1 MKNTDVVENKVV
13 LRPYQQEIAEKSVLL
28 LNGPNRFVYLS
39 MEVRCGK
46 TFTALK
52 ALDLIGNISTVLFVT
67 KKKAIG
73 GIQKDYKALSTSYSC
88 DFINYESLHKV
99 VETCYDAI
107 VFDEAHGMGAF
118 PKPSLRA
125 IEARRLIQHCD
136 PYVIFLSGTPS
147 PESYSQMYHQMW
159 ILGYRS
165 PFTEP
170 TFYKWAHNYVKIWE
184 RMINGFRVHD
194 YSNGVQERIMEA
206 ISPYMI
212 SYTQNEAGFTSKV
225 NEHVLKVTMSD
236 MTYNIADKLKR
247 DLLFEGKEDV
257 ILADT
262 PVKLMQKLHQIYS
275 GTVILESGKAIILD
289 KTKAE
294 FIREKFAGKRIA
306 VFYKFQ
312 EELKCLLSVF
322 QEDMTTDLGKF
333 HAGECNNFA
342 IQIVTGR
349 EGISLKEA
357 DFLVYFNIDFSATS
371 YWQSRDRLTTM
382 DRLENNVYWIFAEG
396 GIEEKIYK
404 VVQGKKNFTLQHFKK
419 VFLSL

>member
-1 MKNTDVVENKVV
+1 MAIQ
-13 LRPYQQEIAEKSVLL
+13 LRPYQKEIVDKTCKLL
-28 LNGPNRFVYLS
+28 REAPRFAYLS
-39 MEVRCGK
+39 MEVRTGK
-46 TFTALK
+46 TLTALS
-52 ALDLIGNISTVLFVT
+52 ALDCAGGVASVLFVT

-73 GIQKDYKALSTSYSC
+73 GIQKDYNALAPSYKC

-99 VETCYDAI
+99 VDVYYDAI

-125 IEARRLIQHCD
+125 REARRLVQHCD

-165 PFTEP
+165 PFAEP
-170 TFYKWAHNYVKIWE
+170 TFYKWAHSYVKIWE

-194 YSNGVQERIMEA
+194 YSNGIQEKIMEA
-206 ISPYMI
+206 IKPYMI
-212 SYTQNEAGFTSKV
+212 SYTQSEAGFTSKV
-225 NEHVLKVTMSD
+225 NENVLMVRMSD
-236 MTYNIADKLKR
+236 TTYKIADKLKR
-247 DLLFEGKEDV
+247 DLLFEGKDDV

-275 GTVILESGKAIILD
+275 GTVILESGKSVVLD

-294 FIREKFAGKRIA
+294 FIKERFTGKRIA

-357 DFLVYFNIDFSATS
+357 DFLVYYNIDFSATS

-404 VVQGKKNFTLQHFKK
+404 IVQQKKPYTVSHFKK
-419 VFLSL
+419 DLLSL

>member
-1 MKNTDVVENKVV
+1 MAIQ
-13 LRPYQQEIAEKSVLL
+13 LRPYQKEIVDKTCKLL
-28 LNGPNRFVYLS
+28 RGAPRFAYLS
-39 MEVRCGK
+39 MEVRTGK
-46 TFTALK
+46 TLTALS
-52 ALDLIGNISTVLFVT
+52 ALDCAGGVASVLFVT

-73 GIQKDYKALSTSYSC
+73 GIQKDYNALAPSYKC

-99 VETCYDAI
+99 VDVYYDAI

-125 IEARRLIQHCD
+125 REARRLVQHCD

-165 PFTEP
+165 PFAEP
-170 TFYKWAHNYVKIWE
+170 TFYKWAHTYVKIWE

-194 YSNGVQERIMEA
+194 YSNGIQEKIMEA
-206 ISPYMI
+206 IKPYMI
-212 SYTQNEAGFTSKV
+212 SYTQSEAGFTSKV
-225 NEHVLKVTMSD
+225 NENVLMVRMSD
-236 MTYNIADKLKR
+236 TTYKIADKLKR
-247 DLLFEGKEDV
+247 DLLFEGKDDV

-275 GTVILESGKAIILD
+275 GTVILESGKSVVLD

-294 FIREKFAGKRIA
+294 FIKDRFAGKRIA

-357 DFLVYFNIDFSATS
+357 DFLVYYNIDFSATS

-404 VVQGKKNFTLQHFKK
+404 IVQQKKPYTVSHFKK
-419 VFLSL
+419 DLLSL

>member
-1 MKNTDVVENKVV
+1 MENKVV
-13 LRPYQQEIAEKSVLL
+13 LRPYQQDIVEKTRVLL
-28 LNGPNRFVYLS
+28 MGPKRFAYLS
-39 MEVRCGK
+39 MEVRTGK
-46 TFTALK
+46 TLTALS
-52 ALDLIGNISTVLFVT
+52 AIDHIVDVNEMVFVT
-67 KKKAIG
+67 KKKAIA
-73 GIQKDYKALSTSYSC
+73 GIQKDYKALAPKYKCT
-88 DFINYESLHKV
+88 FINYESLHKLDV
-99 VETCYDAI
+99 SKIDAI
-107 VFDEAHGMGAF
+107 VFDEAHDMGAF
-118 PKPSLRA
+118 PKPSNRA
-125 IEARRLIQHCD
+125 KEARALVLKHN

-159 ILGYRS
+159 VLGSRS

-170 TFYKWAHNYVKIWE
+170 TFYKWAHTYVKVWE

-194 YSNGVQERIMEA
+194 YSNAYQDKVMDA
-206 ISPYMI
+206 IKPYMI
-212 SYTQNEAGFTSKV
+212 SYTQSEAGFTSKV

-236 MTYNIADKLKR
+236 TTYKIADKLKR
-247 DLLFEGKEDV
+247 DLVFEGKEDV

-312 EELKCLLSVF
+312 AELECLLSVF

-357 DFLVYFNIDFSATS
+357 DFLVYYNIDFSATS

-382 DRLENNVYWIFAEG
+382 DRLENNVYWIFADG

-404 VVQGKKNFTLQHFKK
+404 VVQGKKPYTVSHFKRDVLK
-419 VFLSL
+419 

>member
-1 MKNTDVVENKVV
+1 MAIQ
-13 LRPYQQEIAEKSVLL
+13 LRPYQKEIVDKTCKLL
-28 LNGPNRFVYLS
+28 REAPRFAYLS
-39 MEVRCGK
+39 MEVRTGK
-46 TFTALK
+46 TLTALS
-52 ALDLIGNISTVLFVT
+52 ALDCAGGVASVLFVT

-73 GIQKDYKALSTSYSC
+73 GIQKDYNALAPSYKC

-99 VETCYDAI
+99 VDVYYDAI

-125 IEARRLIQHCD
+125 REARRLVQHCD

-165 PFTEP
+165 PFAEP
-170 TFYKWAHNYVKIWE
+170 TFYKWAHTYVKIWE

-194 YSNGVQERIMEA
+194 YSNGIQEKIMEA
-206 ISPYMI
+206 IKPYMI
-212 SYTQNEAGFTSKV
+212 SYTQSEAGFTSKV
-225 NEHVLKVTMSD
+225 NENVLMVRMSD
-236 MTYNIADKLKR
+236 TTYKIADKLKR
-247 DLLFEGKEDV
+247 DLLFEGKDDV

-275 GTVILESGKAIILD
+275 GTVILESGKSVVLD

-294 FIREKFAGKRIA
+294 FIKERFTGKRIA

-357 DFLVYFNIDFSATS
+357 DFLVYYNIDFSATS

-404 VVQGKKNFTLQHFKK
+404 IVQQKKPYTVSHFKK
-419 VFLSL
+419 DLLSL

>member
-1 MKNTDVVENKVV
+1 MAIQ
-13 LRPYQQEIAEKSVLL
+13 LRPYQKEIVDKTCKLL
-28 LNGPNRFVYLS
+28 RDAPRFAYLS
-39 MEVRCGK
+39 MEVRTGK
-46 TFTALK
+46 TLTALS
-52 ALDLIGNISTVLFVT
+52 ALDCAGGVASVLFVT

-73 GIQKDYKALSTSYSC
+73 GIQKDYNALAPSYKC

-99 VETCYDAI
+99 VDVYYDAI

-125 IEARRLIQHCD
+125 REARRLVQHCD

-165 PFTEP
+165 PFAEP
-170 TFYKWAHNYVKIWE
+170 TFYKWAHSYVKIWE

-194 YSNGVQERIMEA
+194 YSNGIQEKIMEA
-206 ISPYMI
+206 IKPYMI
-212 SYTQNEAGFTSKV
+212 SYTQSEAGFTSKV
-225 NEHVLKVTMSD
+225 NENVLMVRMSD
-236 MTYNIADKLKR
+236 TTYKIADKLKR
-247 DLLFEGKEDV
+247 DLLFEGKDDV

-275 GTVILESGKAIILD
+275 GTVILESGKSVVLD

-294 FIREKFAGKRIA
+294 FIKDRFAGKRIA

-357 DFLVYFNIDFSATS
+357 DFLVYYNIDFSATS

-404 VVQGKKNFTLQHFKK
+404 IVQQKKPYTVSHFKK
-419 VFLSL
+419 DLLSL

>member
-1 MKNTDVVENKVV
+1 MAIQ
-13 LRPYQQEIAEKSVLL
+13 LRPYQKEIVDKTCKLL
-28 LNGPNRFVYLS
+28 REAPRFAYLS
-39 MEVRCGK
+39 MEVRTGK
-46 TFTALK
+46 TLTALS
-52 ALDLIGNISTVLFVT
+52 ALDCAGGVASVLFVT

-73 GIQKDYKALSTSYSC
+73 GIQKDYKALAPSYKC

-99 VETCYDAI
+99 VDVYYDAI

-125 IEARRLIQHCD
+125 REARRLVQHCD

-165 PFTEP
+165 PFSEP
-170 TFYKWAHNYVKIWE
+170 TFYKWAHSYVKIWE

-194 YSNGVQERIMEA
+194 YSNGIQEKIMEA
-206 ISPYMI
+206 IKPYMI
-212 SYTQNEAGFTSKV
+212 SYTQSEAGFTSKV
-225 NEHVLKVTMSD
+225 NENVLMVRMSD
-236 MTYNIADKLKR
+236 TTYKIADKLKR
-247 DLLFEGKEDV
+247 DLLFEGKDDV

-275 GTVILESGKAIILD
+275 GTVILESGKSVVLD

-294 FIREKFAGKRIA
+294 FIKERFTGKRIA

-357 DFLVYFNIDFSATS
+357 DFLVYYNIDFSATS

-404 VVQGKKNFTLQHFKK
+404 IVQQKKPYTVSHFKK
-419 VFLSL
+419 DLLSL

>member
-1 MKNTDVVENKVV
+1 MENKIT
-13 LRPYQQEIAEKSVLL
+13 LRPYQQAIVEKTCKLL
-28 LNGPNRFVYLS
+28 RDAPRFAYLS
-39 MEVRCGK
+39 MEVRTGK
-46 TFTALK
+46 TLTALS
-52 ALDLIGNISTVLFVT
+52 ALDCVGGVTTVLFVT
-67 KKKAIG
+67 KKKAIE
-73 GIQKDYKALSTSYSC
+73 GIKKDYNALAPSYKC

-99 VETCYDAI
+99 VDICYDAI

-125 IEARRLIQHCD
+125 IEARRLVHHCD

-165 PFTEP
+165 PFSEP
-170 TFYKWAHNYVKIWE
+170 TFYKWAHSYVKIWE

-194 YSNGVQERIMEA
+194 YSNGIQEKIMAEVK
-206 ISPYMI
+206 PYMI

-225 NEHVLKVTMSD
+225 NEHVLKVRMSNT
-236 MTYNIADKLKR
+236 TYMIADKLKR
-247 DLLFEGKEDV
+247 DLLFEGKDDL

-275 GTVILESGKAIILD
+275 GTVILESGKSVVLD

-294 FIREKFAGKRIA
+294 FIKESFAGKRIA

-357 DFLVYFNIDFSATS
+357 DFLVYYNIDFSATS

-382 DRLENNVYWIFAEG
+382 DRLENNVYWIFAED

-404 VVQGKKNFTLQHFKK
+404 VVQQKRPYTLQHFKK
-419 VFLSL
+419 DLLSL

>member
-1 MKNTDVVENKVV
+1 MEKNIT
-13 LRPYQQEIAEKSVLL
+13 LRPYQQDIVEKTCKLL
-28 LNGPNRFVYLS
+28 RGAPRFAYLS
-39 MEVRCGK
+39 MEVRTGK
-46 TFTALK
+46 TLTALS
-52 ALDLIGNISTVLFVT
+52 ALDCVGDISTVLFVT
-67 KKKAIG
+67 KKKAIT
-73 GIQKDYKALSTSYSC
+73 GIQKDYKALAPPYRC
-88 DFINYESLHKV
+88 EFINYESLHKV
-99 VETCYDAI
+99 DIDKIDAV
-107 VFDEAHGMGAF
+107 VFDEAHSMGAF
-118 PKPSLRA
+118 PKPSNRA
-125 IEARRLIQHCD
+125 KEARALVFKHN

-147 PESYSQMYHQMW
+147 PESYSQLYHQMW
-159 ILGYRS
+159 VLGGRS
-165 PFTEP
+165 PFYEP
-170 TFYKWAHNYVKIWE
+170 TFYKWAHGYVKIWE

-194 YSNGVQERIMEA
+194 YSNGIKESIMPA
-206 ISPYMI
+206 VDPYMI
-212 SYTQNEAGFTSKV
+212 SYTQSEAGFSSKV
-225 NEHVLKVTMSD
+225 NEHILKVTMSD
-236 MTYNIADKLKR
+236 MTYNIADRLKK
-247 DLLFEGKEDV
+247 DLLFEGKDDV

-275 GTVILESGKAIILD
+275 GTVILESGKAVVLD

-294 FIREKFAGKRIA
+294 FIRDRFAGKRIA

-333 HAGECNNFA
+333 HANECNNFA

-357 DFLVYFNIDFSATS
+357 DYLVYYNIDFSATS

-404 VVQGKKNFTLQHFKK
+404 VVQGKKPYTVSHFKK
-419 VFLSL
+419 DLLSL

>member
-1 MKNTDVVENKVV
+1 MENKIT
-13 LRPYQQEIAEKSVLL
+13 LRPYQQVIVEKTCKLL
-28 LNGPNRFVYLS
+28 RDAPRFAYLS
-39 MEVRCGK
+39 MEVRTGK
-46 TFTALK
+46 TLTALS
-52 ALDLIGNISTVLFVT
+52 ALDCAGGVASVLFVT
-67 KKKAIG
+67 KKKAIE
-73 GIQKDYKALSTSYSC
+73 GIKKDYNALAPSYKC
-88 DFINYESLHKV
+88 DFINYESLHKIV
-99 VETCYDAI
+99 DICYDAI

-125 IEARRLIQHCD
+125 IEARRLVHHCD

-159 ILGYRS
+159 ILGYRG

-170 TFYKWAHNYVKIWE
+170 TFYKWAHSYVKIWE

-194 YSNGVQERIMEA
+194 YSNGIQEKIMAEVK
-206 ISPYMI
+206 PYMI

-225 NEHVLKVTMSD
+225 NEHVLKVRMSD
-236 MTYNIADKLKR
+236 TTYRIADKLKR
-247 DLLFEGKEDV
+247 DLLFEGKDDL

-275 GTVILESGKAIILD
+275 GTVILESGKSIVLD

-294 FIREKFAGKRIA
+294 FIKERFAGKRIA

-357 DFLVYFNIDFSATS
+357 DFLVYYNIDFSATS

-382 DRLENNVYWIFAEG
+382 DRLENNVYWIFAED
-396 GIEEKIYK
+396 GIEDKIYK
-404 VVQGKKNFTLQHFKK
+404 VVQQKRPYTLQHFKK
-419 VFLSL
+419 DLLSL

>member
-1 MKNTDVVENKVV
+1 MSTIK

-28 LNGPNRFVYLS
+28 LNGPSRFVYLS

-52 ALDLIGNISTVLFVT
+52 ALYLIGVSSVLFVT

-73 GIQKDYKALSTSYSC
+73 GIQKDYKDLAPSYKC
-88 DFINYESLHKV
+88 DFINYESLHKIV
-99 VETCYDAI
+99 DVYYDAI

-118 PKPSLRA
+118 PKPSLRTR
-125 IEARRLIQHCD
+125 EARRLVSHCD

-165 PFTEP
+165 PFSEP
-170 TFYKWAHNYVKIWE
+170 TFYKWAHTYVKVWE

-194 YSNGVQERIMEA
+194 YSNGIQEKIMEA
-206 ISPYMI
+206 IKPYMI
-212 SYTQNEAGFTSKV
+212 SYTQSEAGFTSKV
-225 NEHVLKVTMSD
+225 NENVLMVKMNET
-236 MTYNIADKLKR
+236 TYKIADKLKR
-247 DLLFEGKEDV
+247 DLVFEGKTDV

-275 GTVILESGKAIILD
+275 GTIILESGKRLVFD
-289 KTKAE
+289 NTKAY
-294 FIREKFAGKRIA
+294 FIKERFAGKRIA

-312 EELKCLLSVF
+312 AELESLLSVF
-322 QEDMTTDLGKF
+322 QEDITTDLGKF

-357 DFLVYFNIDFSATS
+357 DFLVYYNIDFSATS

-404 VVQGKKNFTLQHFKK
+404 IVQQKKPYTVNHFKK
-419 VFLSL
+419 DLLSL

>member
-1 MKNTDVVENKVV
+1 MKNTDIVENKVV
-13 LRPYQQEIAEKSVLL
+13 LRPYQQTIVEETCELL
-28 LNGPNRFVYLS
+28 RGAPRFAYLS
-39 MEVRCGK
+39 MEVRTGK
-46 TFTALK
+46 TLTALS
-52 ALDLIGNISTVLFVT
+52 ALDYFGNISTVLFVT

-73 GIQKDYKALSTSYSC
+73 GIQKDYKALAPSYSC
-88 DFINYESLHKV
+88 YFINYESLHKV

-125 IEARRLIQHCD
+125 IESRRLIQHCD

-165 PFTEP
+165 PFAEP
-170 TFYKWAHNYVKIWE
+170 TFYKWAHSYVKIWE

-194 YSNGVQERIMEA
+194 YSNGIQEKIMSEVK
-206 ISPYMI
+206 PYMI
-212 SYTQNEAGFTSKV
+212 SYTQGEAGFTSKV

-247 DLLFEGKEDV
+247 DLLFEGKDDV

-312 EELKCLLSVF
+312 AELECLLSVF

-382 DRLENNVYWIFAEG
+382 DRLENNVYWIFADG

-404 VVQGKKNFTLQHFKK
+404 VVQGKKPYTISHFKRDVLK
-419 VFLSL
+419 

>member
-1 MKNTDVVENKVV
+1 MENKIT
-13 LRPYQQEIAEKSVLL
+13 LRPYQQVIVEKTCKLL
-28 LNGPNRFVYLS
+28 RDAPRFAYLS
-39 MEVRCGK
+39 MEVRTGK
-46 TFTALK
+46 TLTALS
-52 ALDLIGNISTVLFVT
+52 ALDCVGGVTTVLFVT

-73 GIQKDYKALSTSYSC
+73 GIQKDYKALAPSYKC
-88 DFINYESLHKV
+88 EFINYESLHKV
-99 VETCYDAI
+99 DIDKIDAVI
-107 VFDEAHGMGAF
+107 FDEAHGMGAF
-118 PKPSLRA
+118 PKPSNRA
-125 IEARRLIQHCD
+125 KEARDLVFKHN

-147 PESYSQMYHQMW
+147 PESYSQLYHQMW
-159 ILGYRS
+159 VLGGRS
-165 PFTEP
+165 PFSESA
-170 TFYKWAHNYVKIWE
+170 FYKWAHSYVKIWE

-194 YSNGVQERIMEA
+194 YSNGIQEKIMA
-206 ISPYMI
+206 DVKPYMI

-225 NEHVLKVTMSD
+225 NEHVLKVRMSD
-236 MTYNIADKLKR
+236 TTYRIADKLKR
-247 DLLFEGKEDV
+247 DLLFEGKDDV

-275 GTVILESGKAIILD
+275 GTVILESGKSIVLD

-294 FIREKFAGKRIA
+294 FIKERFAGKRIA

-333 HAGECNNFA
+333 HAGDCNNFA

-357 DFLVYFNIDFSATS
+357 DFLVYYNIDFSATS

-382 DRLENNVYWIFAEG
+382 DRLENNVYWIFAED

-404 VVQGKKNFTLQHFKK
+404 VVQQKKPYTVSHFKK
-419 VFLSL
+419 DLLSL

>member
-1 MKNTDVVENKVV
+1 MAIQ
-13 LRPYQQEIAEKSVLL
+13 LRPYQKEIVDKTCKLL
-28 LNGPNRFVYLS
+28 RDAPRFAYLS
-39 MEVRCGK
+39 MEVRTGK
-46 TFTALK
+46 TLTALS
-52 ALDLIGNISTVLFVT
+52 ALDCAGGVASVLFVT

-73 GIQKDYKALSTSYSC
+73 GIQKDYNSLAPSYKC
-88 DFINYESLHKV
+88 DFMNYESLHKV
-99 VETCYDAI
+99 VDVYYDAI

-125 IEARRLIQHCD
+125 REARRLVQHCD

-165 PFTEP
+165 PFAEP
-170 TFYKWAHNYVKIWE
+170 TFYKWAHSYVKIWE

-194 YSNGVQERIMEA
+194 YSNGIQEKIMEA
-206 ISPYMI
+206 IKPYMI
-212 SYTQNEAGFTSKV
+212 SYTQSEAGFTSKV
-225 NEHVLKVTMSD
+225 NENVLMVRMSD
-236 MTYNIADKLKR
+236 TTYKIADKLKR
-247 DLLFEGKEDV
+247 DLLFEGKDDV

-275 GTVILESGKAIILD
+275 GTVILESGKSVVLD
-289 KTKAE
+289 NTKAE
-294 FIREKFAGKRIA
+294 FIKERFAGKRIA

-333 HAGECNNFA
+333 HAGDCNNFA

-357 DFLVYFNIDFSATS
+357 DFLVYYNIDFSATS

-382 DRLENNVYWIFAEG
+382 DRLENNVYWIFSEG

-404 VVQGKKNFTLQHFKK
+404 IVQQKKPYTVNHFKK
-419 VFLSL
+419 DLLSL

>member
-1 MKNTDVVENKVV
+1 MENKIT
-13 LRPYQQEIAEKSVLL
+13 LRPYQQAIVEKTCELL
-28 LNGPNRFVYLS
+28 RGAPRFAYLS
-39 MEVRCGK
+39 MEVRTGK
-46 TFTALK
+46 TLTALS
-52 ALDLIGNISTVLFVT
+52 ALDSVGSISTVLFVT

-73 GIQKDYKALSTSYSC
+73 GIQKDYKALAPSYSC

-165 PFTEP
+165 PFAEP
-170 TFYKWAHNYVKIWE
+170 TFYKWAHSYVKIWE

-194 YSNGVQERIMEA
+194 YSNGIQEKIMAEVK
-206 ISPYMI
+206 PYMI
-212 SYTQNEAGFTSKV
+212 SYTQGEAGFTSKV

-247 DLLFEGKEDV
+247 DLLFEGKDDV

-312 EELKCLLSVF
+312 AELECLLSVF

-404 VVQGKKNFTLQHFKK
+404 VVQGKKNFTISHFKRDVLK
-419 VFLSL
+419 

>member
-1 MKNTDVVENKVV
+1 MENKIT
-13 LRPYQQEIAEKSVLL
+13 LRPYQQVIVEKTCKLL
-28 LNGPNRFVYLS
+28 RDAPRFAYLS
-39 MEVRCGK
+39 MEVRTGK
-46 TFTALK
+46 TLTALS
-52 ALDLIGNISTVLFVT
+52 ALDCVGGVTTVLFVT

-73 GIQKDYKALSTSYSC
+73 GIQKDYKALAPSYKC
-88 DFINYESLHKV
+88 EFINYESLHKV
-99 VETCYDAI
+99 DIDKIDAVI
-107 VFDEAHGMGAF
+107 FDEAHGMGAF
-118 PKPSLRA
+118 PKPSNRA
-125 IEARRLIQHCD
+125 KEARDLVFKHN

-147 PESYSQMYHQMW
+147 PESYSQLYHQMW
-159 ILGYRS
+159 VLGGRS
-165 PFTEP
+165 PFSESA
-170 TFYKWAHNYVKIWE
+170 FYKWAHSYVKIWE

-194 YSNGVQERIMEA
+194 YSNGIQEKIMA
-206 ISPYMI
+206 DVKPYMI

-225 NEHVLKVTMSD
+225 NEHVLKVRMSD
-236 MTYNIADKLKR
+236 TTYRIADKLKR
-247 DLLFEGKEDV
+247 DLLFEGKDDV

-275 GTVILESGKAIILD
+275 GTVILESGKSIVLD

-294 FIREKFAGKRIA
+294 FIKERFVGKRIA

-333 HAGECNNFA
+333 HAGDCNNFA

-357 DFLVYFNIDFSATS
+357 DFLVYYNIDFSATS

-382 DRLENNVYWIFAEG
+382 DRLENNVYWIFAED

-404 VVQGKKNFTLQHFKK
+404 VVQQKKPYTVSHFKK
-419 VFLSL
+419 DLLSL

>member
-1 MKNTDVVENKVV
+1 VEKTCKL
-13 LRPYQQEIAEKSVLL
+13 LRDAP
-28 LNGPNRFVYLS
+28 RFAYLS
-39 MEVRCGK
+39 MEVRTGK
-46 TFTALK
+46 TLTALS
-52 ALDLIGNISTVLFVT
+52 ALDCAGGVASVLFVT
-67 KKKAIG
+67 KKKAIE
-73 GIQKDYKALSTSYSC
+73 GIKKDYNALAPSYKC
-88 DFINYESLHKV
+88 DFINYESLHKIV
-99 VETCYDAI
+99 DICYDAI

-125 IEARRLIQHCD
+125 IEARRLVHHCD

-165 PFTEP
+165 PFAEP
-170 TFYKWAHNYVKIWE
+170 TFYKWAHSYVKIWE

-194 YSNGVQERIMEA
+194 YSNGIQEKIMAEVK
-206 ISPYMI
+206 PYMI

-225 NEHVLKVTMSD
+225 NEHVLKVRMSD
-236 MTYNIADKLKR
+236 TTYRIADKLKR
-247 DLLFEGKEDV
+247 DLLFEGKDDV

-275 GTVILESGKAIILD
+275 GTVILESGKSIVLD

-294 FIREKFAGKRIA
+294 FIKERFAGKRIA

-357 DFLVYFNIDFSATS
+357 DFLVYYNIDFSATS

-382 DRLENNVYWIFAEG
+382 DRLENNVYWIFAED

-404 VVQGKKNFTLQHFKK
+404 VVQQKKPYTVSHFKK
-419 VFLSL
+419 DLLSL

>member
-1 MKNTDVVENKVV
+1 MENKIT
-13 LRPYQQEIAEKSVLL
+13 LRPYQQAIVEKTCKLL
-28 LNGPNRFVYLS
+28 RDAPRFAYLS
-39 MEVRCGK
+39 MEVRTGK
-46 TFTALK
+46 TLTALS
-52 ALDLIGNISTVLFVT
+52 ALDCAGGVASVLFVT
-67 KKKAIG
+67 KKKAIE
-73 GIQKDYKALSTSYSC
+73 GIKKDYNALAPSYKC
-88 DFINYESLHKV
+88 DFINYESLHKIV
-99 VETCYDAI
+99 DMCYDAI

-125 IEARRLIQHCD
+125 IEARRLVHHCD

-159 ILGYRS
+159 ILGYRG
-165 PFTEP
+165 PFAEP
-170 TFYKWAHNYVKIWE
+170 TFYKWAHSYVKIWE

-194 YSNGVQERIMEA
+194 YSNGIQEKIMAEVK
-206 ISPYMI
+206 PYMI

-225 NEHVLKVTMSD
+225 NEHVLKVRMSD
-236 MTYNIADKLKR
+236 TTYRIADKLKR
-247 DLLFEGKEDV
+247 DLLFEGKDDV

-275 GTVILESGKAIILD
+275 GTVILESGKSIVLD

-294 FIREKFAGKRIA
+294 FIKERFAGKRIA

-333 HAGECNNFA
+333 HAGDCNNFA

-357 DFLVYFNIDFSATS
+357 DFLVYYNIDFSATS

-382 DRLENNVYWIFAEG
+382 DRLENNVYWIFAED

-404 VVQGKKNFTLQHFKK
+404 VVQQKKNFTVSHFKK
-419 VFLSL
+419 DLLYL

>member
-1 MKNTDVVENKVV
+1 MENKIT
-13 LRPYQQEIAEKSVLL
+13 LRPYQQAIVEKTCKLL
-28 LNGPNRFVYLS
+28 RDAPRFAYLS
-39 MEVRCGK
+39 MEVRTGK
-46 TFTALK
+46 TLTALST
-52 ALDLIGNISTVLFVT
+52 LDCAGGVASVLFVT
-67 KKKAIG
+67 KKKAIE
-73 GIQKDYKALSTSYSC
+73 GIKKDYNALAPSYKC
-88 DFINYESLHKV
+88 DFINYESLHKIV
-99 VETCYDAI
+99 DICYDAI

-125 IEARRLIQHCD
+125 IEARRLVHHCD

-165 PFTEP
+165 PFAEP
-170 TFYKWAHNYVKIWE
+170 TFYKWAHSYVKIWE

-194 YSNGVQERIMEA
+194 YSNGIQEKIMAEVK
-206 ISPYMI
+206 PYMI

-225 NEHVLKVTMSD
+225 NEHVLKVRMSNT
-236 MTYNIADKLKR
+236 TYMIADKLKR
-247 DLLFEGKEDV
+247 DLLFEGKDDL

-275 GTVILESGKAIILD
+275 GTVILESGKSVVLD

-294 FIREKFAGKRIA
+294 FIKERFAGKRIA

-357 DFLVYFNIDFSATS
+357 DFLVYYNIDFSATS

-382 DRLENNVYWIFAEG
+382 DRLENNVYWIFAED

-404 VVQGKKNFTLQHFKK
+404 VVQQKKPYTVSHFKK
-419 VFLSL
+419 DLLSL

>member
-1 MKNTDVVENKVV
+1 
-13 LRPYQQEIAEKSVLL
+13 
-28 LNGPNRFVYLS
+28 
-39 MEVRCGK
+39 
-46 TFTALK
+46 
-52 ALDLIGNISTVLFVT
+52 VLFVT
-67 KKKAIG
+67 KKKAIE
-73 GIQKDYKALSTSYSC
+73 GIKKDYNALAPSYKC
-88 DFINYESLHKV
+88 DFINYESLHKIV
-99 VETCYDAI
+99 DICYDAI

-125 IEARRLIQHCD
+125 IEARRLVHHCD

-165 PFTEP
+165 PFSEP
-170 TFYKWAHNYVKIWE
+170 TFYKWAHSYVKIWE

-194 YSNGVQERIMEA
+194 YSNGIQEKIMAEVK
-206 ISPYMI
+206 PYMI

-225 NEHVLKVTMSD
+225 NEHVLKVRMSNT
-236 MTYNIADKLKR
+236 TYMIADKLKR
-247 DLLFEGKEDV
+247 DLLFEGKDDL

-275 GTVILESGKAIILD
+275 GTVILESGKSVVLD

-294 FIREKFAGKRIA
+294 FIKGRFAGKRIA

-357 DFLVYFNIDFSATS
+357 DFLVYYNIDFSATS

-382 DRLENNVYWIFAEG
+382 DRLENNVYWIFAED

-404 VVQGKKNFTLQHFKK
+404 VVQQKKPYTVSHFKK
-419 VFLSL
+419 DLLSL

>member
-1 MKNTDVVENKVV
+1 MEKTCKL
-13 LRPYQQEIAEKSVLL
+13 LRDAP
-28 LNGPNRFVYLS
+28 RFAYLS
-39 MEVRCGK
+39 MEVRTGK
-46 TFTALK
+46 TLTALS
-52 ALDLIGNISTVLFVT
+52 ALDCAGGVASVLFVT
-67 KKKAIG
+67 KKKAIE
-73 GIQKDYKALSTSYSC
+73 GIKKDYNALAPSYKC
-88 DFINYESLHKV
+88 DFINYESLHKIV
-99 VETCYDAI
+99 DICYDAI

-125 IEARRLIQHCD
+125 IEARRLVHHCD

-159 ILGYRS
+159 ILGYRG

-170 TFYKWAHNYVKIWE
+170 TFYKWAHSYVKIWE

-194 YSNGVQERIMEA
+194 YSNGIQEKIMAEVK
-206 ISPYMI
+206 PYMI

-225 NEHVLKVTMSD
+225 NEHVLKVRMSD
-236 MTYNIADKLKR
+236 TTYMIADKLKR
-247 DLLFEGKEDV
+247 DLLFEGKDDL
-257 ILADT
+257 ILSDT

-275 GTVILESGKAIILD
+275 GTVILESGKSVVLD

-294 FIREKFAGKRIA
+294 FIKERFAGKRIA

-357 DFLVYFNIDFSATS
+357 DFLVYYNIDFSATS

-382 DRLENNVYWIFAEG
+382 DRLENNVYWIFAED

-404 VVQGKKNFTLQHFKK
+404 VVQQKKPYTVSHFKK
-419 VFLSL
+419 DLLSL

>member
-1 MKNTDVVENKVV
+1 MENKIT
-13 LRPYQQEIAEKSVLL
+13 LRPYQQVIVEKTCKLL
-28 LNGPNRFVYLS
+28 RDAPRFAYLS
-39 MEVRCGK
+39 MEVRTGK
-46 TFTALK
+46 TLTALS
-52 ALDLIGNISTVLFVT
+52 ALDCVGGVTTVLFVT

-73 GIQKDYKALSTSYSC
+73 GIQKDYKALAPSYRC
-88 DFINYESLHKV
+88 EFINYESLHKV
-99 VETCYDAI
+99 DIDKIDAV

-118 PKPSLRA
+118 PKPSNRA
-125 IEARRLIQHCD
+125 KEARDLVFRHN

-147 PESYSQMYHQMW
+147 PESYSQLYHQMW
-159 ILGYRS
+159 VLGGRS
-165 PFTEP
+165 PFSESA
-170 TFYKWAHNYVKIWE
+170 FYKWAHSYVKIWE

-194 YSNGVQERIMEA
+194 YSNGIQEKIMAEVK
-206 ISPYMI
+206 PYMI

-225 NEHVLKVTMSD
+225 NEHVLKVRMSD
-236 MTYNIADKLKR
+236 TTYRIADKLKR
-247 DLLFEGKEDV
+247 DLLFEGKDDV

-275 GTVILESGKAIILD
+275 GTVILESGKSIVLD

-294 FIREKFAGKRIA
+294 FIKERFAGKRIA

-333 HAGECNNFA
+333 HAGDCNNFA

-357 DFLVYFNIDFSATS
+357 DFLVYYNIDFSATS

-382 DRLENNVYWIFAEG
+382 DRLENNVYWIFAED

-404 VVQGKKNFTLQHFKK
+404 VVQQKKPYTVSHFKK
-419 VFLSL
+419 DLLSL

>member
-1 MKNTDVVENKVV
+1 MKNTDIVENKVV
-13 LRPYQQEIAEKSVLL
+13 LRPYQQAIVEKTCELL
-28 LNGPNRFVYLS
+28 RGAPRFAYLS
-39 MEVRCGK
+39 MEVRTGK
-46 TFTALK
+46 TLTALS
-52 ALDLIGNISTVLFVT
+52 ALDSVGSISTVLFVT

-73 GIQKDYKALSTSYSC
+73 GIQKDYKALAPSYSC

-159 ILGYRS
+159 
-165 PFTEP
+165 
-170 TFYKWAHNYVKIWE
+170 AHNYVKIWE

-194 YSNGVQERIMEA
+194 YSNGVQEKIMEA
-206 ISPYMI
+206 VKPYMI

-236 MTYNIADKLKR
+236 TTYKIADKLKR
-247 DLLFEGKEDV
+247 DLVFEGKEDV

-312 EELKCLLSVF
+312 AELECLLSVF

-382 DRLENNVYWIFAEG
+382 DRLENNVYWIFADG

>member
-1 MKNTDVVENKVV
+1 MENKIT
-13 LRPYQQEIAEKSVLL
+13 LRPYQQVIVEKTCKLL
-28 LNGPNRFVYLS
+28 RDAPRFAYLS
-39 MEVRCGK
+39 MEVRTGK
-46 TFTALK
+46 TLTALS
-52 ALDLIGNISTVLFVT
+52 ALDCVGGVTTVLFVT

-73 GIQKDYKALSTSYSC
+73 GIQKDYKALAPSYRC
-88 DFINYESLHKV
+88 EFINYESLHKIV
-99 VETCYDAI
+99 GTCYDAI

-125 IEARRLIQHCD
+125 IEARRLVQHCD

-159 ILGYRS
+159 ILGYRG

-170 TFYKWAHNYVKIWE
+170 TFYKWAHSYVKIWE

-194 YSNGVQERIMEA
+194 YSNGIQEKIMAEVK
-206 ISPYMI
+206 PYMI

-225 NEHVLKVTMSD
+225 NEHVLKVRMSD
-236 MTYNIADKLKR
+236 TTYRIADKLKR
-247 DLLFEGKEDV
+247 DLLFEGKDDV

-275 GTVILESGKAIILD
+275 GTVILESGKSIVLD

-294 FIREKFAGKRIA
+294 FIKERFAGKRIA

-357 DFLVYFNIDFSATS
+357 DFLVYYNIDFSATS

-382 DRLENNVYWIFAEG
+382 DRLENNVYWIFAED

-404 VVQGKKNFTLQHFKK
+404 VVQQKKPYTVSHFKK
-419 VFLSL
+419 DLLSL

>member
-1 MKNTDVVENKVV
+1 MESKIT
-13 LRPYQQEIAEKSVLL
+13 LRPYQKAIVEQTCELL
-28 LNGPNRFVYLS
+28 RGAPRFAYLS
-39 MEVRCGK
+39 MEVRTGK
-46 TFTALK
+46 TLTALS
-52 ALDLIGNISTVLFVT
+52 ALDHIVDVNEMVFVT
-67 KKKAIG
+67 KKKAIA
-73 GIQKDYKALSTSYSC
+73 GIQKDYKALAPKYKCT
-88 DFINYESLHKV
+88 FINYESLHKLDV
-99 VETCYDAI
+99 SKVDAI

-118 PKPSLRA
+118 PKPSNRA
-125 IEARRLIQHCD
+125 KEARALILKHN
-136 PYVIFLSGTPS
+136 PYVLFLSGTPS

-159 ILGYRS
+159 VLGSRS

-170 TFYKWAHNYVKIWE
+170 TFYKWAHTYVKVWE

-194 YSNGVQERIMEA
+194 YSNAYQEMVMGA
-206 ISPYMI
+206 LKPYMI

-225 NEHVLKVTMSD
+225 NEHVLMVKMSD
-236 MTYNIADKLKR
+236 TTYKIADKLKR
-247 DLLFEGKEDV
+247 DLVFEGKNDV

-275 GTVILESGKAIILD
+275 GTIILESGNRLVFD
-289 KTKAE
+289 NTKAE
-294 FIREKFAGKRIA
+294 FIKERFAGKRIA

-312 EELKCLLSVF
+312 AELECLLSVF

-382 DRLENNVYWIFAEG
+382 DRLENNVYWVFAEG
-396 GIEEKIYK
+396 GIEEKIYQ
-404 VVQGKKNFTLQHFKK
+404 VVQKKRAYTVSHFKK
-419 VFLSL
+419 DLLNL

>member
-1 MKNTDVVENKVV
+1 MQ
-13 LRPYQQEIAEKSVLL
+13 P
-28 LNGPNRFVYLS
+28 GRFAYLS

-46 TFTALK
+46 TLTALS
-52 ALDLIGNISTVLFVT
+52 ALDSVGSISTVLFVT

-73 GIQKDYKALSTSYSC
+73 GIQKDYKALAPSYSC

-170 TFYKWAHNYVKIWE
+170 TFYKWAHSYVKIWE

-194 YSNGVQERIMEA
+194 YSNGIQEKIMEGVK
-206 ISPYMI
+206 PYMI

-247 DLLFEGKEDV
+247 DLLFEGKDDV

-312 EELKCLLSVF
+312 AELECLLSVF

>member
-1 MKNTDVVENKVV
+1 MKNTDMVENKVV
-13 LRPYQQEIAEKSVLL
+13 LRPYQQDIVEKTCELL
-28 LNGPNRFVYLS
+28 RGAPRFAYLS
-39 MEVRCGK
+39 MEVRTGK
-46 TFTALK
+46 TLTALS
-52 ALDLIGNISTVLFVT
+52 ALDSVGNISTVLFVT

-73 GIQKDYKALSTSYSC
+73 GIQKDYKALAPSYSC

-170 TFYKWAHNYVKIWE
+170 TFYKWAHTYVKIWE

-194 YSNGVQERIMEA
+194 YSNGIQEKIMAEVK
-206 ISPYMI
+206 PYMI

-236 MTYNIADKLKR
+236 TTYKIADKLKR
-247 DLLFEGKEDV
+247 DLVFEGKEDV

-312 EELKCLLSVF
+312 AELECLLSVF

>member
-1 MKNTDVVENKVV
+1 MAIQ
-13 LRPYQQEIAEKSVLL
+13 LRPYQKEIVDKTCKLL
-28 LNGPNRFVYLS
+28 RGAPRFAYLS
-39 MEVRCGK
+39 MEVRTGK
-46 TFTALK
+46 TLTALS
-52 ALDLIGNISTVLFVT
+52 ALDCAGGVSSVLFVT

-73 GIQKDYKALSTSYSC
+73 GIQKDYNALAPSYKC

-99 VETCYDAI
+99 VDVYYDAI

-125 IEARRLIQHCD
+125 REARRLVQHCD

-165 PFTEP
+165 PFAEP
-170 TFYKWAHNYVKIWE
+170 TFYKWAHTYVKIWE

-194 YSNGVQERIMEA
+194 YSNGIQEKIMEA
-206 ISPYMI
+206 IKPYMI
-212 SYTQNEAGFTSKV
+212 SYTQSEAGFTSKV
-225 NEHVLKVTMSD
+225 NENVLMVRMSD
-236 MTYNIADKLKR
+236 TTYKIADKLKR
-247 DLLFEGKEDV
+247 DLLFEGKDDV

-275 GTVILESGKAIILD
+275 GTVILESGKSVVLD

-294 FIREKFAGKRIA
+294 FIKERFTGKRIA

-357 DFLVYFNIDFSATS
+357 DFLVYYNIDFSATS

-404 VVQGKKNFTLQHFKK
+404 IVQQKKPYTVSHFKK
-419 VFLSL
+419 DLLSL

>member
-1 MKNTDVVENKVV
+1 MENKIT
-13 LRPYQQEIAEKSVLL
+13 LRPYQQVIVEKTCKLL
-28 LNGPNRFVYLS
+28 RDAPRFAYLS
-39 MEVRCGK
+39 MEVRTGK
-46 TFTALK
+46 TLTALS
-52 ALDLIGNISTVLFVT
+52 ALDCAGGVASVLFVT
-67 KKKAIG
+67 KKKAIE
-73 GIQKDYKALSTSYSC
+73 GIKKDYNALAPSYKC
-88 DFINYESLHKV
+88 DFINYESLHKIV
-99 VETCYDAI
+99 DICYDAI

-118 PKPSLRA
+118 PKPSARA
-125 IEARRLIQHCD
+125 IEARRLVQHCD

-159 ILGYRS
+159 ILGYRG

-170 TFYKWAHNYVKIWE
+170 TFYKWAHSYVKIWE

-194 YSNGVQERIMEA
+194 YSNGIQEKIMAEVK
-206 ISPYMI
+206 PYMI

-225 NEHVLKVTMSD
+225 NEHVLKVRMSNT
-236 MTYNIADKLKR
+236 TYMIADKLKR
-247 DLLFEGKEDV
+247 DLLFEGKDDV

-275 GTVILESGKAIILD
+275 GTVILESGKSVVLD

-294 FIREKFAGKRIA
+294 FIKERFAGKRIA
-306 VFYKFQ
+306 ILYKFE

-357 DFLVYFNIDFSATS
+357 DFLVYYNIDFSATS

-382 DRLENNVYWIFAEG
+382 DRLENNVYWIFAED

-404 VVQGKKNFTLQHFKK
+404 VVQQKKPYTVSHFKK
-419 VFLSL
+419 DLLSL

>member
-1 MKNTDVVENKVV
+1 VENKVV
-13 LRPYQQEIAEKSVLL
+13 LRPYQQVIVEKTCKLL
-28 LNGPNRFVYLS
+28 RDAPRFAYLS
-39 MEVRCGK
+39 MEVRTGK
-46 TFTALK
+46 TLTALS
-52 ALDLIGNISTVLFVT
+52 ALDCAGCVASVLFVT
-67 KKKAIG
+67 KKKAIE
-73 GIQKDYKALSTSYSC
+73 GIKKDYNALAPSYKC
-88 DFINYESLHKV
+88 DFINYESLHKIV
-99 VETCYDAI
+99 DICYDAI

-125 IEARRLIQHCD
+125 IEARRLVHHCD

-159 ILGYRS
+159 ILGYRG

-170 TFYKWAHNYVKIWE
+170 TFYKWAHSYVKIWE

-194 YSNGVQERIMEA
+194 YSNGIQEKIMAEVK
-206 ISPYMI
+206 PYMI

-225 NEHVLKVTMSD
+225 NEHVLKVRMSD
-236 MTYNIADKLKR
+236 TTYMIADKLKR
-247 DLLFEGKEDV
+247 DLLFEGKDDL
-257 ILADT
+257 ILSDT

-275 GTVILESGKAIILD
+275 GTVILESGKSVVLD

-294 FIREKFAGKRIA
+294 FIKERFAGKRIA

-357 DFLVYFNIDFSATS
+357 DFLVYYNIDFSATS

-382 DRLENNVYWIFAEG
+382 DRLENNVYWIFAED

-404 VVQGKKNFTLQHFKK
+404 VVQQKRPYTLSTF
-419 VFLSL
+419 

>member
-1 MKNTDVVENKVV
+1 MENKIT

-73 GIQKDYKALSTSYSC
+73 GIQKDYKALAPSYSC

-170 TFYKWAHNYVKIWE
+170 TFYKWAHTYVKIWE

-194 YSNGVQERIMEA
+194 YSNGVQEKIMEA
-206 ISPYMI
+206 VKPYMI

-236 MTYNIADKLKR
+236 TTYKIADKLKR
-247 DLLFEGKEDV
+247 DLVFEGKEDV

-294 FIREKFAGKRIA
+294 FIREKFVGKRIA

-312 EELKCLLSVF
+312 AELECLLSVF

-382 DRLENNVYWIFAEG
+382 DRLENNVYWIFADG

>member
-1 MKNTDVVENKVV
+1 MENKIT
-13 LRPYQQEIAEKSVLL
+13 LRPYQQVIVEKTCKLL
-28 LNGPNRFVYLS
+28 RDAPRFAYLS
-39 MEVRCGK
+39 MEVRTGK
-46 TFTALK
+46 TLTALS
-52 ALDLIGNISTVLFVT
+52 ALDCVGGVTTVLFVT

-73 GIQKDYKALSTSYSC
+73 GIQKDYKALEPSYKC
-88 DFINYESLHKV
+88 EFINYESLHKV
-99 VETCYDAI
+99 DIDKIDAV

-118 PKPSLRA
+118 PKPSNRA
-125 IEARRLIQHCD
+125 KEARDLVFKHN

-147 PESYSQMYHQMW
+147 PESYSQLYHQMW
-159 ILGYRS
+159 VLGGRS
-165 PFTEP
+165 PFSESA
-170 TFYKWAHNYVKIWE
+170 FYKWAHSYVKIWE

-194 YSNGVQERIMEA
+194 YSNGIQEKIMA
-206 ISPYMI
+206 DVKPYMI

-225 NEHVLKVTMSD
+225 NEHVLKVRMSD
-236 MTYNIADKLKR
+236 TTYRIADKLKR
-247 DLLFEGKEDV
+247 DLLFEGKDDV

-275 GTVILESGKAIILD
+275 GTVILESGKSIVLD

-294 FIREKFAGKRIA
+294 FIKERFAGKRIA

-357 DFLVYFNIDFSATS
+357 DFLVYYNIDFSATS

-382 DRLENNVYWIFAEG
+382 DRLENNVYWIFAED

-404 VVQGKKNFTLQHFKK
+404 VVQQKKNFTISHFKK
-419 VFLSL
+419 MM